1 MEKLEAKNIMTKK
14 RRKKRALLPFRLNIL
29 FAIVFLLFSA
39 LILQLGVV
47 QIINGEEHQA
57 VLEQT
62 TNDIAE
68 ISVPR
73 GMIYDSGGNVIV
85 GNEPVYSIT
94 YTPPKNGDPA
104 DKRLDIATK
113 LADIIKM
120 EDKSTEKIT
129 EREYKEYWFLLN
141 SEEANKRITASEKE
155 SLDDTEVYDTTLK
168 RITEDDYKELENDE
182 KAKQIIAIKRE
193 LDSATELVPHVI
205 KNKDV
210 TEKEYATIA
219 ENMGEMSGINVTT
232 DWTRNYPYDGSLQ
245 GILGSIKTGIPEGEE
260 DYYKSHNY
268 QLNDRIGTSGLE
280 KEYESLLKGD
290 KKRVRYVTDN
300 NNNIV
305 SQEVISDGQRGQDLQ
320 LSINMDFQ
328 KELDK
333 IVRDELKSAINRHP
347 GANRYLEDA
356 MAVMLNPN
364 TGEIYA
370 ASGQHYNRENNEYES
385 ADMNTVFSANAV
397 GSTVKG
403 ATLLAGYQEGAVTMG
418 AQFLDTPMIIK
429 DTPEKSSY
437 KNMGWIN
444 DLQALQMSS
453 NVYMF
458 NVALHIGGEYNQK
471 NGESVSFDQDA
482 FRILRNYYNQV
493 GLGVETGVD
502 LPSESVGYVGTTGQ
516 AGNLLDFSIGQFDT
530 YTTMQLAQ
538 YVSTIANGGYR
549 IKPHFVSE
557 IHEPSNE
564 KDKLGPLAETKSPE
578 ILNKIT
584 ATDEQIE
591 RVKTGFEMVFQTTNG
606 TASRHLTD
614 KAKSYNIAGKTGT
627 AQTSKNGTDL
637 ENWTLIGYADA
648 DNPEIAFAIMVPNL
662 GIISSGQQY
671 PITYNIANSALEYY
685 YEHTAPEEEEK

>member
-1 MEKLEAKNIMTKK
+1 MSKK
-14 RRKKRALLPFRLNIL
+14 RKKKRALLPFRLNVL

-39 LILQLGVV
+39 LVLQLGVV

-57 VLEQT
+57 VLEET

-73 GMIYDSGGNVIV
+73 GMIYDSEGNVIV
-85 GNEPVYSIT
+85 GNEPIYSIT
-94 YTPPKNGDPA
+94 YTPPKNGDSSE
-104 DKRLDIATK
+104 KRLEIATK

-120 EDKSTEKIT
+120 DDKAIDKIT
-129 EREYKEYWFLLN
+129 EREYKEYWYVMN
-141 SEEANKRITASEKE
+141 SDEANGRITASEKE
-155 SLDDTEVYDTTLK
+155 TLDDSEVYDLTLD
-168 RITEDDYKELENDE
+168 RITEDDYKELESDDH
-182 KAKQIIAIKRE
+182 AKQIIAIKRE
-193 LDSATELVPHVI
+193 IDSATELVPHVI
-205 KNKDV
+205 KNKNV
-210 TEKEYATIA
+210 TEEEYATIA
-219 ENMGEMSGINVTT
+219 ENMGELSGINVAT
-232 DWTRNYPYDGSLQ
+232 DWERYYPYDGSLS
-245 GILGSIKTGIPEGEE
+245 GILGGIKTGIPEGEE
-260 DYYKSHNY
+260 DYYKSRNY

-300 NNNIV
+300 SNNIV
-305 SQEVISDGQRGQDLQ
+305 SQEVISEGQRGQDLQ

-333 IVRDELKSAINRHP
+333 IVRDELKSAINKHP

-370 ASGQHYNRENNEYES
+370 ASGQHYDREDNKYES

-403 ATLLAGYQEGAVTMG
+403 ATLLAGYQEDVVKMG
-418 AQFLDTPMIIK
+418 QQFFDTPMKIK

-458 NVALHIGGEYNQK
+458 NVALRIGGEYDQK

-482 FRILRNYYNQV
+482 FRKLRNYYNQV

-502 LPSESVGYVGTTGQ
+502 LPSESVGYIGTTGQ

-578 ILNKIT
+578 VLNKIT
-584 ATDEQIE
+584 ATDEQIN
-591 RVKTGFEMVFQTTNG
+591 RVKQGFEMVFQTQKG
-606 TASRHLTD
+606 TAYSHLSA
-614 KAKSYNIAGKTGT
+614 KAKTYNIAGKTGT
-627 AQTSKNGTDL
+627 AQTQIGQTKL
-637 ENWTLIGYADA
+637 ENWTLIGYAD
-648 DNPEIAFAIMVPNL
+648 DENPDIAFAVMVPNL
-662 GIISSGQQY
+662 GIISGGTQY
-671 PITYNIANSALEYY
+671 PITYNIVNRALEYY
-685 YEHTAPEEEEK
+685 YEHTAPEDEDKNE

>member
-1 MEKLEAKNIMTKK
+1 MAKK
-14 RRKKRALLPFRLNIL
+14 RKKQRALLPFRLNVL
-29 FAIVFLLFSA
+29 FVIVFLLFSA

-57 VLEQT
+57 VLEET

-73 GMIYDSGGNVIV
+73 GMIYDSEGNVIV

-104 DKRLDIATK
+104 DKKLEIATK
-113 LADIIKM
+113 LADIMKM
-120 EDKSTEKIT
+120 DDKAIEKIT
-129 EREYKEYWFLLN
+129 EREYKEYWYLLN
-141 SEEANKRITASEKE
+141 AKEADSRITAAEKE
-155 SLDDTEVYDTTLK
+155 SLDDSEIYQTTLD
-168 RITEDDYKELENDE
+168 RITEEDYKELEQDDH
-182 KAKQIIAIKRE
+182 AKQIIAIKRE

-219 ENMGEMSGINVTT
+219 ESMGDMHGINVTT
-232 DWTRNYPYDGSLQ
+232 DWERYYPYDGSLQ

-260 DYYKSHNY
+260 DYYKSRNY

-280 KEYESLLKGD
+280 MEYESLLKGD
-290 KKRVRYVTDN
+290 KKRVRYITDN
-300 NNNIV
+300 QNNIV
-305 SQEVISDGQRGQDLQ
+305 STETISEGQRGQDLQ
-320 LSINMDFQ
+320 LSINMEFQ

-333 IVRDELKSAINRHP
+333 IVQEELRSAINRHP
-347 GANRYLEDA
+347 GANRHLEDA

-364 TGEIYA
+364 TGQIYA
-370 ASGQHYNRENNEYES
+370 ASGQHYDRENNEYES

-403 ATLLAGYQEGAVTMG
+403 ATLLAGYQEGV
-418 AQFLDTPMIIK
+418 I
-429 DTPEKSSY
+429 
-437 KNMGWIN
+437 NMGDSFYDTVMNIAGTEPKGSYRN
-444 DLQALQMSS
+444 MGPTTDLQALQKSS

-458 NVALHIGGEYNQK
+458 HVALRLGGEYNYQP
-471 NGESVSFDQDA
+471 NQSVSFDSSSFQV
-482 FRILRNYYNQV
+482 LRNYYNQV
-493 GLGVETGVD
+493 GLGVETGID
-502 LPSESVGYVGTTGQ
+502 LPSEATGYVGSEGL
-516 AGNLLDFSIGQFDT
+516 AGNLLDFSIGQYDT

-538 YVSTIANGGYR
+538 YISTVANGGYR

-578 ILNKIT
+578 VLNKIT
-584 ATDEQIE
+584 ATDEQIN
-591 RVKTGFEMVFQTTNG
+591 RIQQGFKLVFQSTDG
-606 TASRHLTD
+606 TAYRHLS
-614 KAKSYNIAGKTGT
+614 KEARGYNIAGKTGT
-627 AQTSKNGTDL
+627 AETTKDGTDL

-648 DNPEIAFAIMVPNL
+648 ENPDIAFAIVVPNL
-662 GIISSGQQY
+662 GIINGGQQY
-671 PITYNIANSALEYY
+671 PITYEIANRALEYY
-685 YEHTAPEEEEK
+685 YEHTSPEDEETAE

>member
-1 MEKLEAKNIMTKK
+1 MSKK
-14 RRKKRALLPFRLNIL
+14 RKKKRALLPFRLNIL

-39 LILQLGVV
+39 LVLQLGVV

-57 VLEQT
+57 VLDET

-73 GMIYDSGGNVIV
+73 GMIYDSEGNVIV
-85 GNEPVYSIT
+85 GNEPIYSIT

-104 DKRLDIATK
+104 DKRLEIATK

-120 EDKSTEKIT
+120 DDKAVDKIT
-129 EREYKEYWFLLN
+129 EREYKEYWYQLN
-141 SEEANKRITASEKE
+141 EDEANSRITAAEKE
-155 SLDDTEVYDTTLK
+155 SLDDTDVYNLTLE
-168 RITEDDYKELENDE
+168 RITKEDYKQYESDD

-219 ENMGEMSGINVTT
+219 ENMGTLSGINVAT
-232 DWTRNYPYDGSLQ
+232 DWERYYPYDGSLS
-245 GILGSIKTGIPEGEE
+245 GILGGIKTGIPEGEE
-260 DYYKSHNY
+260 DYYKSRNY

-290 KKRVRYVTDN
+290 KKRVRYETDN
-300 NNNIV
+300 NNNII
-305 SQEVISDGQRGQDLQ
+305 SQDVISEGQRGQDLQ

-333 IVRDELKSAINRHP
+333 IVREELKGAINKHP
-347 GANRYLEDA
+347 GANRYMEDA

-370 ASGQHYNRENNEYES
+370 ASGQHYDRENNKYES
-385 ADMNTVFSANAV
+385 EDMNTVFTAAAV

-403 ATLLAGYQEGAVTMG
+403 ATLLAGYQEGAIKMG
-418 AQFLDTPMIIK
+418 DSFLDTPMRIK
-429 DTPEKSSY
+429 GTQPKKSW
-437 KNMGWIN
+437 KNMGVIN

-458 NVALHIGGEYNQK
+458 NVALRIGGEYNYKPNQP
-471 NGESVSFDQDA
+471 VSFNHDA
-482 FRILRNYYNQV
+482 FQILRNYYNQV

-502 LPSESVGYVGTTGQ
+502 LPSESTGYIGSTGQ

-538 YVSTIANGGYR
+538 YISTIANGGYR

-564 KDKLGPLAETKSPE
+564 KGKLGPLAETKSPE
-578 ILNKIT
+578 VLNKIT
-584 ATDEQIE
+584 ATQEQIDH
-591 RVKTGFEMVFQTTNG
+591 VKKGFKMVFQTPKG
-606 TASRHLTD
+606 TAYSHLSE
-614 KAKSYNIAGKTGT
+614 KAKKYDISGKTGT
-627 AQTSKNGTDL
+627 AQTSINGTDL
-637 ENWTLIGYADA
+637 ENLTLIGYADSESP
-648 DNPEIAFAIMVPNL
+648 DIAFAIVVPNT
-662 GIISSGQQY
+662 GIVSGGGQY
-671 PITYNIANSALEYY
+671 PITYNIANRALEYY
-685 YEHTAPEEEEK
+685 YEHKAPEEKDKSE

>member
-1 MEKLEAKNIMTKK
+1 MTKK
-14 RRKKRALLPFRLNIL
+14 RKKRRALLPFRLNIL
-29 FAIVFLLFSA
+29 FGIVFLLFSA
-39 LILQLGVV
+39 LVLQLGVV

-57 VLEQT
+57 VLEET

-113 LADIIKM
+113 LAGIIKM
-120 EDKSTEKIT
+120 EDKSTEKIS

-141 SEEANKRITASEKE
+141 TEEANKRITASEKA
-155 SLDDTEVYDTTLK
+155 SLDDTEVYDTTLE
-168 RITEDDYKELENDE
+168 RITEKDYKELENDE
-182 KAKQIIAIKRE
+182 NAKQIIAIKRE

-210 TEKEYATIA
+210 SEREYATIA
-219 ENMGEMSGINVTT
+219 ENMGDMSGINVTI
-232 DWTRNYPYDGSLQ
+232 DWIRHYPYDGSLQ
-245 GILGSIKTGIPEGEE
+245 GILGSIKTGIPEGEK
-260 DYYKSHNY
+260 DYYQSRNY

-280 KEYESLLKGD
+280 MEYESLLKGD

-305 SQEVISDGQRGQDLQ
+305 SQEVISEGQRGQDLQ

-333 IVRDELKSAINRHP
+333 IVRDELKGAINRHP
-347 GANRYLEDA
+347 GLNRYVEDA

-370 ASGQHYNRENNEYES
+370 ASGQHYNRENNKYES
-385 ADMNTVFSANAV
+385 ADTNTVFSANAV

-403 ATLLAGYQEGAVTMG
+403 ATLLAGYQEGVVNMG
-418 AQFLDTPMIIK
+418 DVFIDKKMKIAGTEPK
-429 DTPEKSSY
+429 GSY
-437 KNMGWIN
+437 KDMGPTS
-444 DLQALQMSS
+444 DLQALQKSS

-458 NVALHIGGEYNQK
+458 NIALRLGGEYHYKYNQ
-471 NGESVSFDQDA
+471 SVSFDPDS
-482 FRILRNYYNQV
+482 FRVLRNYYNQV
-493 GLGVETGVD
+493 GLGVETGID
-502 LPSESVGYVGTTGQ
+502 LPSESTGYVGNAGL
-516 AGNLLDFSIGQFDT
+516 AGNLMDFSIGQYDT

-538 YVSTIANGGYR
+538 YISTIANGGYR

-557 IHEPSNE
+557 IHDPSNE
-564 KDKLGPLAETKSPE
+564 KDKLGPLTETVSPE
-578 ILNKIT
+578 VLNKIT

-591 RVKTGFEMVFQTTNG
+591 QVKTGFKRVFQTTDG
-606 TASRHLTD
+606 TAYRHLTD

-648 DNPEIAFAIMVPNL
+648 DNPEIAFAIVVPNL
-662 GIISSGQQY
+662 GIISGGNQY
-671 PITYNIANSALEYY
+671 PITYNIANRALTYY
-685 YEHTAPEEEEK
+685 YEHTAPEEE

>member
-1 MEKLEAKNIMTKK
+1 MSKK
-14 RRKKRALLPFRLNIL
+14 RKKKRALLPFRLNVL

-39 LILQLGVV
+39 LVLQLGVV

-57 VLEQT
+57 VLEET

-73 GMIYDSGGNVIV
+73 GMIYDSEGNVIV

-94 YTPPKNGDPA
+94 YTPPKNGDSSE
-104 DKRLDIATK
+104 KRLEIATK

-120 EDKSTEKIT
+120 DDKAIDKIT
-129 EREYKEYWFLLN
+129 EREYKEYWYVLN
-141 SEEANKRITASEKE
+141 SDEANDRITVSEKE
-155 SLDDTEVYDTTLK
+155 TLDDSEVYDLTLD
-168 RITEDDYKELENDE
+168 RITEDDYKELESDE
-182 KAKQIIAIKRE
+182 HAKQIIAIKRE
-193 LDSATELVPHVI
+193 IDSATELVPHVI
-205 KNKDV
+205 KNKNV
-210 TEKEYATIA
+210 TEEEYATIA
-219 ENMGEMSGINVTT
+219 ENMGELSGINVAT
-232 DWTRNYPYDGSLQ
+232 DWERYYPYDGSLS
-245 GILGSIKTGIPEGEE
+245 GILGGIKTGIPEGEE
-260 DYYKSHNY
+260 DYYKSRNY

-300 NNNIV
+300 SNNIV
-305 SQEVISDGQRGQDLQ
+305 SQEVISEGQRGQDLQ

-333 IVRDELKSAINRHP
+333 IVRDELKSAINKHP

-370 ASGQHYNRENNEYES
+370 ASGQHYDREDNKYES

-403 ATLLAGYQEGAVTMG
+403 ATLLAGYQEGVVKMG
-418 AQFLDTPMIIK
+418 QTFYDTPMKIK
-429 DTPEKSSY
+429 GTPEKSSY
-437 KNMGWIN
+437 KNMGTIT

-458 NVALHIGGEYNQK
+458 NVALRLGGEYNYK
-471 NGESVSFDQDA
+471 YGNSVSFDHDA
-482 FRILRNYYNQV
+482 FRKLRNYYNQV

-502 LPSESVGYVGTTGQ
+502 LPSESTGYVGTTGQ

-578 ILNKIT
+578 VLNKIT
-584 ATDEQIE
+584 ATDDQIN
-591 RVKTGFEMVFQTTNG
+591 RVKQGFEMVFQTQKG
-606 TASRHLTD
+606 TAYSHLSA
-614 KAKSYNIAGKTGT
+614 KAKTYNIAGKTGT
-627 AQTSKNGTDL
+627 AQTSINGTDL
-637 ENWTLIGYADA
+637 ENWTLIGYAD
-648 DNPEIAFAIMVPNL
+648 DENPDIAFAVMVPNL
-662 GIISSGQQY
+662 GIISGGTQY
-671 PITYNIANSALEYY
+671 PITYNIVNRALEYY
-685 YEHTAPEEEEK
+685 YEHTAPDDEDKNE

>member
-1 MEKLEAKNIMTKK
+1 MSKK
-14 RRKKRALLPFRLNIL
+14 RKKKRALLPFRLNVL

-39 LILQLGVV
+39 LVLQLGVV

-57 VLEQT
+57 VLEET

-73 GMIYDSGGNVIV
+73 GMIYDSEGNVIV
-85 GNEPVYSIT
+85 GNEPIYSIT
-94 YTPPKNGDPA
+94 YTPPKNGDSSE
-104 DKRLDIATK
+104 KRLEIATK
-113 LADIIKM
+113 LAGIIKM
-120 EDKSTEKIT
+120 DDKAIDKIT
-129 EREYKEYWFLLN
+129 EREYKEYWYVLN
-141 SEEANKRITASEKE
+141 SDEANDRITASEKE
-155 SLDDTEVYDTTLK
+155 TLDDSEVYDLTLE
-168 RITEDDYKELENDE
+168 RITEDDYKELESDDQ
-182 KAKQIIAIKRE
+182 AKQIIAIKRE
-193 LDSATELVPHVI
+193 IDSATELVPHVI
-205 KNKDV
+205 KNKNV
-210 TEKEYATIA
+210 SEKEYATIA
-219 ENMGEMSGINVTT
+219 ENMGELSGINVAT
-232 DWTRNYPYDGSLQ
+232 DWERYYPYDGSLS
-245 GILGSIKTGIPEGEE
+245 GVLGGIKTGIPEGEE
-260 DYYKSHNY
+260 DYYKSRNY

-300 NNNIV
+300 SNNIV
-305 SQEVISDGQRGQDLQ
+305 SQDVISEGQRGQDLQ

-333 IVRDELKSAINRHP
+333 IVRDELKSAINKHP

-370 ASGQHYNRENNEYES
+370 ASGQHYDREDNKYES

-403 ATLLAGYQEGAVTMG
+403 ATLLAGYQEGVVEMG
-418 AQFLDTPMIIK
+418 QTFYDTPMKIK
-429 DTPEKSSY
+429 GTPEKSSY
-437 KNMGWIN
+437 KNMGTIT

-458 NVALHIGGEYNQK
+458 NVALRLGGEYNYK
-471 NGESVSFDQDA
+471 YGNSVSFDHDA
-482 FRILRNYYNQV
+482 FRKLRNYYNQV
-493 GLGVETGVD
+493 GLGVETGID
-502 LPSESVGYVGTTGQ
+502 LPSESTGYVGTTGQ

-578 ILNKIT
+578 VMNKIT
-584 ATDEQIE
+584 ATDDQIN
-591 RVKTGFEMVFQTTNG
+591 RVKQGFEMVFQTQKG
-606 TASRHLTD
+606 TAYSHLSA
-614 KAKSYNIAGKTGT
+614 KAKNYNIAGKTGT
-627 AQTSKNGTDL
+627 AQTSINGTDL
-637 ENWTLIGYADA
+637 ENWTLIGYAD
-648 DNPEIAFAIMVPNL
+648 DENPDIAFAVMVPNL
-662 GIISSGQQY
+662 GIISGGTQY
-671 PITYNIANSALEYY
+671 PITYNIMNRALEYY
-685 YEHTAPEEEEK
+685 YEHTAPEEDKNE

>member
-1 MEKLEAKNIMTKK
+1 MSKK
-14 RRKKRALLPFRLNIL
+14 RKKKRALLPFRLNVL

-39 LILQLGVV
+39 LVLQLGVV

-57 VLEQT
+57 VLEET

-73 GMIYDSGGNVIV
+73 GMIYDSEGNVIV

-94 YTPPKNGDPA
+94 YTPPKNGDSSE
-104 DKRLDIATK
+104 KRLEIATK

-120 EDKSTEKIT
+120 EDKAIDKIT
-129 EREYKEYWFLLN
+129 EREYKEYWYVLN
-141 SEEANKRITASEKE
+141 SDEANGRITASEKE
-155 SLDDTEVYDTTLK
+155 TLDDSEVYDLTLE
-168 RITEDDYKELENDE
+168 RITEDDYKDLESDDH
-182 KAKQIIAIKRE
+182 AKQIIAIKRE
-193 LDSATELVPHVI
+193 IDSATELVPHVI
-205 KNKDV
+205 KNKNV
-210 TEKEYATIA
+210 SEKEYATIA
-219 ENMGEMSGINVTT
+219 ESMGELSGINVAT
-232 DWTRNYPYDGSLQ
+232 DWERYYPFDGSLS
-245 GILGSIKTGIPEGEE
+245 GILGGIKTGIPEGEE
-260 DYYKSHNY
+260 DYYKSRNY

-300 NNNIV
+300 SNSIV
-305 SQEVISDGQRGQDLQ
+305 SQDVISEGQRGQDLQ

-333 IVRDELKSAINRHP
+333 IVRDELKSAINKHP

-370 ASGQHYNRENNEYES
+370 ASGQHYDREDNKYES

-403 ATLLAGYQEGAVTMG
+403 ATLLAGYQEGVVEMG
-418 AQFLDTPMIIK
+418 QTFYDTPMKIK
-429 DTPEKSSY
+429 GTPEKSSY
-437 KNMGWIN
+437 KNMGTIT

-458 NVALHIGGEYNQK
+458 NVALRLGGEYNYK
-471 NGESVSFDQDA
+471 YGNSVNFDHDA
-482 FRILRNYYNQV
+482 FRTLRNYYNQV
-493 GLGVETGVD
+493 GLGVETGID
-502 LPSESVGYVGTTGQ
+502 LPSESTGYVGTTGQ

-578 ILNKIT
+578 VLNKIT
-584 ATDEQIE
+584 ATDDQIN
-591 RVKTGFEMVFQTTNG
+591 RVKQGFEMVFQTQKG
-606 TASRHLTD
+606 TAYSHLSA
-614 KAKSYNIAGKTGT
+614 KAKNYNIAGKTGT
-627 AQTSKNGTDL
+627 AQTSINGTDL
-637 ENWTLIGYADA
+637 ENWTLIGYAD
-648 DNPEIAFAIMVPNL
+648 DENPDIAFAVMVPNL
-662 GIISSGQQY
+662 GIISGGTQY
-671 PITYNIANSALEYY
+671 PITYNIMNRALEYY
-685 YEHTAPEEEEK
+685 YEHTAPDDEDKKE

>member
-1 MEKLEAKNIMTKK
+1 MSKK
-14 RRKKRALLPFRLNIL
+14 RKKKRALLPFRLNVL

-39 LILQLGVV
+39 LVLQLGVV

-57 VLEQT
+57 VLEET

-73 GMIYDSGGNVIV
+73 GMIYDSEGNVIV

-94 YTPPKNGDPA
+94 YTPPKNGDSSE
-104 DKRLDIATK
+104 KRLEIATK

-120 EDKSTEKIT
+120 DDKAIDKIT
-129 EREYKEYWFLLN
+129 EREYKEYWYVLN
-141 SEEANKRITASEKE
+141 SDEANNRITASEKE
-155 SLDDTEVYDTTLK
+155 TLDDSEVYDLTLD
-168 RITEDDYKELENDE
+168 RITEDDYKELESDE
-182 KAKQIIAIKRE
+182 HAKQIIAIKRE
-193 LDSATELVPHVI
+193 IDSATELVPHVI
-205 KNKDV
+205 KNKNV
-210 TEKEYATIA
+210 TEEEYATIA
-219 ENMGEMSGINVTT
+219 ENMGELSGINVAT
-232 DWTRNYPYDGSLQ
+232 DWERYYPYDGSLS
-245 GILGSIKTGIPEGEE
+245 GILGGIKTGIPEGEE
-260 DYYKSHNY
+260 DYYKSRNY

-300 NNNIV
+300 SNNIV
-305 SQEVISDGQRGQDLQ
+305 SQEVISEGQRGQDLQ

-333 IVRDELKSAINRHP
+333 IVRDELKSAINKHP

-370 ASGQHYNRENNEYES
+370 ASGQHYDREDNKYES

-403 ATLLAGYQEGAVTMG
+403 ATLLAGYQEGVVKMG
-418 AQFLDTPMIIK
+418 QTFYDTPMKIK
-429 DTPEKSSY
+429 GTPEKSSY
-437 KNMGWIN
+437 KNMGTIT

-458 NVALHIGGEYNQK
+458 NVALRLGGEYNYK
-471 NGESVSFDQDA
+471 YGNSVSFDHDA
-482 FRILRNYYNQV
+482 FRKLRNYYNQV

-502 LPSESVGYVGTTGQ
+502 LPSESTGYVGTTGQ

-578 ILNKIT
+578 VLNKIT
-584 ATDEQIE
+584 ATDDQIN
-591 RVKTGFEMVFQTTNG
+591 RVKQGFEMVFQTQKG
-606 TASRHLTD
+606 TAYSHLSA
-614 KAKSYNIAGKTGT
+614 KAKTYNIAGKTGT
-627 AQTSKNGTDL
+627 AQTSINGTDL
-637 ENWTLIGYADA
+637 ENWTLIGYAD
-648 DNPEIAFAIMVPNL
+648 DENPDIAFAVMVPNL
-662 GIISSGQQY
+662 GIISGGTQY
-671 PITYNIANSALEYY
+671 PITYNIVNRALEYY
-685 YEHTAPEEEEK
+685 YEHTAPDDEDKNE

>member
-1 MEKLEAKNIMTKK
+1 MSKK
-14 RRKKRALLPFRLNIL
+14 RKKKRALLPFRLNVL

-39 LILQLGVV
+39 LVLQLGVV

-57 VLEQT
+57 VLEET

-73 GMIYDSGGNVIV
+73 GMIYDSEGNVIV

-94 YTPPKNGDPA
+94 YTPPKNGDSA
-104 DKRLDIATK
+104 DKRLEIATK

-120 EDKSTEKIT
+120 NDKAIDKIT
-129 EREYKEYWFLLN
+129 EREYKEYWYLLN
-141 SEEANKRITASEKE
+141 AKEADSRITASEKE
-155 SLDDTEVYDTTLK
+155 SLDDTEIYDTTLE
-168 RITEDDYKELENDE
+168 RITEDDYKELENDD

-205 KNKDV
+205 KNKNV
-210 TEKEYATIA
+210 TEEEYATIA
-219 ENMGEMSGINVTT
+219 ENMGELSGINVAT
-232 DWTRNYPYDGSLQ
+232 DWERYYPYDGSLS
-245 GILGSIKTGIPEGEE
+245 GILGGIKTGIPEGEE
-260 DYYKSHNY
+260 DYYKSRNY

-305 SQEVISDGQRGQDLQ
+305 SQDVISEGSRGQDLQ

-333 IVRDELKSAINRHP
+333 IVREELKGAKNKHP

-370 ASGQHYNRENNEYES
+370 ASGQHYDRENNKYES
-385 ADMNTVFSANAV
+385 ADMNTVFTAAAV

-403 ATLLAGYQEGAVTMG
+403 ATLLAGYQEGVVDMNQTFVDKAMK
-418 AQFLDTPMIIK
+418 IK
-429 DTPEKSSY
+429 GTPEKSSW
-437 KNMGWIN
+437 KTMGPIN

-458 NVALHIGGEYNQK
+458 NVALRLGGEYNYKYGQ
-471 NGESVSFDQDA
+471 SVSFDHDA
-482 FRILRNYYNQV
+482 FRVLRNYYNQV
-493 GLGVETGVD
+493 GLGVETGID
-502 LPSESVGYVGTTGQ
+502 LPSESTGYVGTTGQ

-538 YVSTIANGGYR
+538 YISTIANGGYR

-564 KDKLGPLAETKSPE
+564 KDKLGPLAETKSPDV
-578 ILNKIT
+578 LNKIT
-584 ATDEQIE
+584 ATDEQIN
-591 RVKTGFEMVFQTTNG
+591 RVKQGFKMVFQTKNG
-606 TASRHLTD
+606 TAYGHLNEKT
-614 KAKSYNIAGKTGT
+614 KTYNIAGKTGT
-627 AQTSKNGTDL
+627 AQTQIGQTKL

-648 DNPEIAFAIMVPNL
+648 DNPDIAFAIMVPNL
-662 GIISSGQQY
+662 GTISGGQQY
-671 PITYNIANSALEYY
+671 PITYNIANRALEYY
-685 YEHTAPEEEEK
+685 YEHTAPDDEDKSE

>member
-1 MEKLEAKNIMTKK
+1 MSKK
-14 RRKKRALLPFRLNIL
+14 RKKKRALLPFRLNIL

-47 QIINGEEHQA
+47 QIIKGEEHQA
-57 VLEQT
+57 VLEET

-73 GMIYDSGGNVIV
+73 GMIYDSEGNVIV

-94 YTPPKNGDPA
+94 YTPPKNGDSSE
-104 DKRLDIATK
+104 KRLEIATK

-120 EDKSTEKIT
+120 DDKAIDKIT
-129 EREYKEYWFLLN
+129 EREYKEYWYVLN
-141 SEEANKRITASEKE
+141 SDEANGRITASEKE
-155 SLDDTEVYDTTLK
+155 TLDDSEVYDLTLD
-168 RITEDDYKELENDE
+168 RITEDDYKELESDDH
-182 KAKQIIAIKRE
+182 AKQIIAIKRE
-193 LDSATELVPHVI
+193 IDSATELVPHVI
-205 KNKDV
+205 KNKNV
-210 TEKEYATIA
+210 TEEEYATIA
-219 ENMGEMSGINVTT
+219 ENMGELSGINVAT
-232 DWTRNYPYDGSLQ
+232 DWERYYPYDGSLS
-245 GILGSIKTGIPEGEE
+245 GILGGIKTGIPEGEE
-260 DYYKSHNY
+260 DYYKSRNY

-300 NNNIV
+300 SNNIV
-305 SQEVISDGQRGQDLQ
+305 SQEVISEGQRGQDLQ

-333 IVRDELKSAINRHP
+333 IVREELKGAINKHP
-347 GANRYLEDA
+347 GANRYMEDA

-370 ASGQHYNRENNEYES
+370 ASGQHYNREDNKYES

-403 ATLLAGYQEGAVTMG
+403 ATLLAGYQEGVIDMG
-418 AQFLDTPMIIK
+418 DRFYDTPMKIK
-429 DTPEKSSY
+429 GTPVKSSY
-437 KNMGWIN
+437 KNMGSIN

-458 NVALHIGGEYNQK
+458 NVALRIGGEYNYKANQ
-471 NGESVSFDQDA
+471 SVNFDHDA
-482 FRILRNYYNQV
+482 FRKLRNYYNQV
-493 GLGVETGVD
+493 GLGVETGID
-502 LPSESVGYVGTTGQ
+502 LPSESTGYVGTTGQ

-578 ILNKIT
+578 VLNKIT

-591 RVKTGFEMVFQTTNG
+591 QVKKGFKMVFQTQNG
-606 TASRHLTD
+606 TAYSHLSE
-614 KAKSYNIAGKTGT
+614 KAKTYDISGKTGT
-627 AQTSKNGTDL
+627 AQTSINGTEL
-637 ENWTLIGYADA
+637 ENLTLIGYADSE
-648 DNPEIAFAIMVPNL
+648 NPDIAFAIMVPNT
-662 GIISSGQQY
+662 GVINGGGQY
-671 PITYNIANSALEYY
+671 PITYNIANRALEYY
-685 YEHTAPEEEEK
+685 YEHTAPDDEDKNE

>member
-1 MEKLEAKNIMTKK
+1 MEKLEANNIMPKN

-29 FAIVFLLFSA
+29 FVIVFLLFSA
-39 LILQLGVV
+39 LVLQLGVV

-57 VLEQT
+57 ILEQT

-120 EDKSTEKIT
+120 EDKSIEKIT

-141 SEEANKRITASEKE
+141 TKEANKRITASEKE
-155 SLDDTEVYDTTLK
+155 SLDDAEVYDTTLD

-182 KAKQIIAIKRE
+182 KAKQIISIKRE

-210 TEKEYATIA
+210 SEREYATIA
-219 ENMGEMSGINVTT
+219 ENMGDMSGINVTT
-232 DWTRNYPYDGSLQ
+232 DWVRNYPYDGSLQ
-245 GILGSIKTGIPEGEE
+245 GILGGIKTGIPEGEE
-260 DYYKSHNY
+260 DYYKSRNY

-280 KEYESLLKGD
+280 KQYESLLKGD

-333 IVRDELKSAINRHP
+333 IVRDELKGAINKHP
-347 GANRYLEDA
+347 GFNRYLEDA

-370 ASGQHYNRENNEYES
+370 ASGQHYNREDNEYES

-403 ATLLAGYQEGAVTMG
+403 ATLLAGYQEGVVNMG
-418 AQFLDTPMIIK
+418 DYFLDKQMKIAGTEPK
-429 DTPEKSSY
+429 GSY
-437 KNMGWIN
+437 KDMGPTS
-444 DLQALQMSS
+444 DLQALQKSS

-458 NVALHIGGEYNQK
+458 NIALRLGGEYHYKYNQ
-471 NGESVSFDQDA
+471 SVSFDPDS
-482 FRILRNYYNQV
+482 FRVLRNYYNQV
-493 GLGVETGVD
+493 GLGVETGID
-502 LPSESVGYVGTTGQ
+502 LPSESTGYVGNAGK
-516 AGNLLDFSIGQFDT
+516 AGNMMDFSIGQYDT

-538 YVSTIANGGYR
+538 YISTIANGGYR

-591 RVKTGFEMVFQTTNG
+591 RVKTGFEMVFQTSNG
-606 TASRHLTD
+606 TASRHLTN

-648 DNPEIAFAIMVPNL
+648 DNPEIAFAIVVPNL
-662 GIISSGQQY
+662 GIISGGEQY
-671 PITYNIANSALEYY
+671 PITYNIANRALEYY
-685 YEHTAPEEEEK
+685 YEHTAPEEE

>member
-1 MEKLEAKNIMTKK
+1 MSKK
-14 RRKKRALLPFRLNIL
+14 RKKKRALLPFRLNVL

-39 LILQLGVV
+39 LVLQLGVV

-57 VLEQT
+57 VLEET

-73 GMIYDSGGNVIV
+73 GMIYDSEGNVIV

-94 YTPPKNGDPA
+94 YTPPKNGDSSE
-104 DKRLDIATK
+104 KRLEIATK

-120 EDKSTEKIT
+120 DDKAIDKIT
-129 EREYKEYWFLLN
+129 EREYKEYWYVLN
-141 SEEANKRITASEKE
+141 SDEANNRITASEKE
-155 SLDDTEVYDTTLK
+155 TLDDSEVYDLTLD
-168 RITEDDYKELENDE
+168 RITEDDYKELESDDH
-182 KAKQIIAIKRE
+182 AKQIIAIKRE
-193 LDSATELVPHVI
+193 IDSATELVPHVI
-205 KNKDV
+205 KNKNV
-210 TEKEYATIA
+210 TEEEYATIA
-219 ENMGEMSGINVTT
+219 ENMGELSGINVAT
-232 DWTRNYPYDGSLQ
+232 DWERYYPYDGSLS
-245 GILGSIKTGIPEGEE
+245 GILGGIKTGIPEGEE
-260 DYYKSHNY
+260 DYYKSRNY

-300 NNNIV
+300 SNNIV
-305 SQEVISDGQRGQDLQ
+305 SQEVISEGQRGQDLQ

-333 IVRDELKSAINRHP
+333 IVRDELKSAINKHP

-370 ASGQHYNRENNEYES
+370 ASGQHYDREDNKYES

-403 ATLLAGYQEGAVTMG
+403 ATLLAGYQEGVVKMG
-418 AQFLDTPMIIK
+418 QTFYDTPMKIK
-429 DTPEKSSY
+429 GTPEKSSY
-437 KNMGWIN
+437 KNMGTIT

-458 NVALHIGGEYNQK
+458 NVALRLGGEYNYK
-471 NGESVSFDQDA
+471 YGNSVSFDHDA
-482 FRILRNYYNQV
+482 FRKLRNYYNQV

-502 LPSESVGYVGTTGQ
+502 LPSESTGYVGTTGQ

-578 ILNKIT
+578 VLNKIT
-584 ATDEQIE
+584 ATDDQIN
-591 RVKTGFEMVFQTTNG
+591 RVKQGFEMVFQTQKG
-606 TASRHLTD
+606 TAYSHLSA
-614 KAKSYNIAGKTGT
+614 KAKTYNIAGKTGT
-627 AQTSKNGTDL
+627 AQTSINGTDL
-637 ENWTLIGYADA
+637 ENWTLIGYAD
-648 DNPEIAFAIMVPNL
+648 DENPDIAFAVMVPNL
-662 GIISSGQQY
+662 GIISGGTQY
-671 PITYNIANSALEYY
+671 PITYNIVNRALEYY
-685 YEHTAPEEEEK
+685 YEHTAPDDEDKNE